1 MKALLTATGI
11 SGLRLGA
18 RTPGNENEA
27 SKQVFQL
34 TEKEQRKRDISTIGV
49 NTTVSECILRL
60 AKHCLDRIISDLE
73 LLVLRKRSLRFAATS
88 DKVPVIR
95 T

>member
-1 MKALLTATGI
+1 M
-11 SGLRLGA
+11 REPQA
-18 RTPGNENEA
+18 RNEA

-34 TEKEQRKRDISTIGV
+34 TEKEQKKRDISTIGV

-60 AKHCLDRIISDLE
+60 VKHCLDRIISDLE
-73 LLVLRKRSLRFAATS
+73 LLVLRKRSLNFAGTS
-88 DKVPVIR
+88 DKVSVIR